1 MLTALISPGLSG
13 IQEVKFEIGLNFG
26 SKAVDYQFYSVG
38 LKFINFDS
46 EQKTTHKKHHST

>member
-1 MLTALISPGLSG
+1 LSG
-13 IQEVKFEIGLNFG
+13 IQEVKFEIGGLNFA
-26 SKAVDYQFYSVG
+26 SKAADYQFYSVG